1 MKDTKISKPKI
12 AIDIS
17 LISLAYHNI
26 LSKSEKLIFDKW
38 INEDFEH
45 LLYFERFKKY
55 YEDGSVFDKEILDID
70 AELIKFKKIISRW
83 KYSAYEDWIG
93 LIDIF
98 YKVWII
104 NFMSVFIQKINIFQ
118 NFSIDEL

>member
-70 AELIKFKKIISRW
+70 AELIKFKKIISR
-83 KYSAYEDWIG
+83 
-93 LIDIF
+93 
-98 YKVWII
+98 
-104 NFMSVFIQKINIFQ
+104 
-118 NFSIDEL
+118 